1 MKNEENVKKNIF
13 KIETIPYVVKNLGA
27 DFDTTFMVLW
37 LVVWTQV
44 QEAIGREEEHEGKLA
59 HLNLFRIIS
68 QSRRHEYF

>member
-1 MKNEENVKKNIF
+1 MKNEENVQKHIQNRNYPLCFQK
-13 KIETIPYVVKNLGA
+13 LGA

>member
-1 MKNEENVKKNIF
+1 M
-13 KIETIPYVVKNLGA
+13 A
-27 DFDTTFMVLW
+27 DFDTTFIVLW